1 MTQNGDEKFEE
12 ELTCGF
18 ENDIRNL
25 ANFHQ
30 STLKCQNWDFD
41 WILLSKVENS
51 WAKNLR
57 RIYVYWHWRMIK
69 SLKKNWFWH
78 KEFNKFWPEHSKVL
92 QICTLMGSLWPKY
105 AMFDLKKYRVVIVP
119 EIEEWCKTWRK
130 TDLRFRKWN
139 EKFGEVLTE
148 HLKVSKLGL

>member
-18 ENDIRNL
+18 QNNIRNL

-78 KEFNKFWPEHSKVL
+78 KEFNQFWPGHSKVL

-105 AMFDLKKYRVVIVP
+105 AMFDLTKYRVVIVH
-119 EIEEWCKTWRK
+119 EIEGWCKTWRK

-139 EKFGEVLTE
+139 KKFGEFLTE